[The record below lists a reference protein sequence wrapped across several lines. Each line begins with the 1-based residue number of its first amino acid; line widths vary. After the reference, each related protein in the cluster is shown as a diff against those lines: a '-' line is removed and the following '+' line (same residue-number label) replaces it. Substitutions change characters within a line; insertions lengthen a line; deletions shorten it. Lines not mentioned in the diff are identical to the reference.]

1 MHRQDFTSMQKLTLR
16 VISGADRGRVF
27 RELKTPLTIG
37 REEGNTIQLNDE
49 RVSRYHVKIQED
61 DGRLVVTDLESTNG
75 TRVNGHP
82 CSLKILR
89 YGDTI
94 AIGRS
99 VLLVGTR
106 EQIAEWFS
114 DNPTT
119 SVVKGDS
126 ILKGEESNNKCD
138 ADSIDLE
145 YSTGLLQSR
154 SVNSS
159 SHEVTVPRGLS
170 PGQAAEL
177 RELLHHLHVG
187 IQQVMDNG
195 MDQDSKV
202 IVDAR
207 AWQSLLVLQS
217 DISELIRAIEEPPES
232 SVRDLDT
239 GT

>member
-1 MHRQDFTSMQKLTLR
+1 MHKLTLR

-49 RVSRYHVKIQED
+49 RVSRFHVKIQED
-61 DGRLVVTDLESTNG
+61 EGRLVVTDLESTNG

-82 CSLKILR
+82 CNLKILR

-114 DNPTT
+114 ENPTT
-119 SVVKGDS
+119 SVREPHSDECE
-126 ILKGEESNNKCD
+126 I
-138 ADSIDLE
+138 DSIDID

-154 SVNSS
+154 SFNNSS
-159 SHEVTVPRGLS
+159 SHEVSVPHGLS

-177 RELLHHLHVG
+177 RELLDHLHAG
-187 IQQVMDNG
+187 IAAVIQSGKTLD
-195 MDQDSKV
+195 DQKV
-202 IVDAR
+202 ILDAKS
-207 AWQSLLVLQS
+207 WQSVLVLQS
-217 DISELIRAIEEPPES
+217 DISELIRSIEEPPDS
-232 SVRDLDT
+232 LVRDHDT
-239 GT
+239 GEE

>member
-1 MHRQDFTSMQKLTLR
+1 MQKLTLR

-27 RELKTPLTIG
+27 RELRTPLTIG

-99 VLLVGTR
+99 VLVLGTR
-106 EQIAEWFS
+106 EQIAEWLS

-119 SVVKGDS
+119 NPSRSGSISLSHDEKMDGDS
-126 ILKGEESNNKCD
+126 VGLD
-138 ADSIDLE
+138 

-159 SHEVTVPRGLS
+159 SNEVDVPKGLS

-177 RELLHHLHVG
+177 RELLDHLHSR
-187 IQQVMDNG
+187 IRQVMESG
-195 MDQDSKV
+195 VDQESKV
-202 IVDAR
+202 VIDLR
-207 AWQSLLVLQS
+207 AWQNLLMIQG
-217 DISELIRAIEEPPES
+217 DISEWIRAIEEPPES
-232 SVRDLDT
+232 QLPDQDT
-239 GT
+239 GS

>member
-1 MHRQDFTSMQKLTLR
+1 MHKLTLR

-27 RELKTPLTIG
+27 RELKTPMTIG

-49 RVSRYHVKIQED
+49 RVSRFHVKIQED

-82 CSLKILR
+82 CNLKILR

-114 DNPTT
+114 DNPT
-119 SVVKGDS
+119 SSIRSDSYHGDKGDV
-126 ILKGEESNNKCD
+126 
-138 ADSIDLE
+138 DSLDIE
-145 YSTGLLQSR
+145 YSTGLNQSR
-154 SVNSS
+154 SMNSS
-159 SHEVTVPRGLS
+159 RHEVAIPRGLS

-177 RELLHHLHVG
+177 RELLDHLHC
-187 IQQVMDNG
+187 G
-195 MDQDSKV
+195 MRVVLDSAVEHEDSRK
-202 IVDAR
+202 ISIDTK
-207 AWQSLLVLQS
+207 AWQSLLILQS
-217 DISELIRAIEEPPES
+217 DISELIRNIEEPVDHSPPD
-232 SVRDLDT
+232 VDT
-239 GT
+239 GSE